1 MTGAQFSSNIK
12 NFNFKTKPYQHQL
25 DAWNLSKDREYYA
38 LFMDLGTGKSKV
50 LLDTAAYLK
59 PENKIDAQVV
69 VVPKGVQTAWVE
81 EQVPTH
87 LACED
92 NFTAYWSA
100 APRAEERDA
109 LKELMDAP
117 GKHMRTL
124 IMNCEGLTSM
134 EAKAT
139 EYLEKFLKKRRCL
152 VAIDESTTIK
162 SGAAHRAKV
171 LIRLR
176 QYAAY
181 RRLMSGNPIP
191 NGPMDLYSQS
201 EFLRKGLLGFSTF
214 YGFRN
219 RFAVMQKMRFGN
231 RAFDKIVGYRDEE
244 EIQRLMRQFAFVI
257 RKEDCLD
264 LPEKIYQTIDVEMPP
279 DQAKVYASMR
289 QEAFV
294 MLESGAISSAD
305 QVMVQLMR
313 LHQIA
318 CGFLQT
324 DGGIVEFEKNPRI
337 EAMLEQIEQA
347 PGKVIIWCSY
357 RRNIE
362 QVIAALSEKYGR
374 SAVVTFYGDT
384 AKDDRGSATRL
395 FQDPASGVR
404 FMVANPQAGK
414 FGNTWTQGTTV
425 IYYSNDYNLENR
437 QQSEDRS
444 HRIGQTQ
451 SVVYIDLRV
460 KDTVDDRI
468 LRVLKAKKKLTDAIV
483 SSNWKWFFN

>member
-1 MTGAQFSSNIK
+1 ME
-12 NFNFKTKPYQHQL
+12 FKTRPYQHQL
-25 DAWNLSKDREYYA
+25 DAWSLSKDREYYA

-59 PENKIDAQVV
+59 LENKIDAQVI

-100 APRAEERDA
+100 SPRSEERDA
-109 LKELMDAP
+109 LKEIMDAP

-134 EAKAT
+134 DAKAS
-139 EYLEKFLKKRRCL
+139 EYLGEFLKKRRCL
-152 VAIDESTTIK
+152 LAIDESTTVK
-162 SGAAHRAKV
+162 SGAAHRTKV
-171 LIRLR
+171 LTRM
-176 QYAAY
+176 AKFAPY
-181 RRLMSGNPIP
+181 RRIMSGNPIP
-191 NGPMDLYSQS
+191 NGPMDLYSQT
-201 EFLRKGLLGFSTF
+201 EFLKKGLLGFSSF
-214 YGFRN
+214 YGYRN
-219 RFAVMQKMRFGN
+219 RFAVMHDMRFGN
-231 RAFDKIVGYRDEE
+231 RAFKKIVGYRDEQE
-244 EIQRLMRQFAFVI
+244 LQLMMRKFAFVI
-257 RKEDCLD
+257 RKQDCLD
-264 LPEKIYQTIDVEMPP
+264 LPEKIYQTIDVEMPA
-279 DQAKVYASMR
+279 DQAKCYNQMR
-289 QEAFV
+289 QEAFIQ
-294 MLESGAISSAD
+294 LESGAVSGAD

-318 CGFLQT
+318 CGFLTT
-324 DGGIVEFEKNPRI
+324 DRGIVEFEGPNPRI
-337 EAMLEQIEQA
+337 AAMLEQIEQA

-374 SAVVTFYGDT
+374 STVATFYGDT
-384 AKDDRGSATRL
+384 SKDDRGSATRL

-414 FGNTWTQGTTV
+414 FGNTWTRGTTV

-460 KDTVDDRI
+460 KNTVDDRI
-468 LRVLKAKKKLTDAIV
+468 LKVLKAKKTLTDQIV
-483 SSNWKWFFN
+483 SSNWRWLLGERVS